1 MILILFFDTLKPEN
15 GLPRQRGC
23 YSPCNSRTPATWSET
38 HGRDPSKQKPAIV
51 VLDALKRHDWPCRP
65 DAYGFGSK

>member
-1 MILILFFDTLKPEN
+1 MIFLLFFDIFKPIN
-15 GLPRQRGC
+15 GLPRQRDC
-23 YSPCNSRTPATWSET
+23 YSLCNSRTPATWSET
-38 HGRDPSKQKPAIV
+38 HGRNQSKQKPAIV